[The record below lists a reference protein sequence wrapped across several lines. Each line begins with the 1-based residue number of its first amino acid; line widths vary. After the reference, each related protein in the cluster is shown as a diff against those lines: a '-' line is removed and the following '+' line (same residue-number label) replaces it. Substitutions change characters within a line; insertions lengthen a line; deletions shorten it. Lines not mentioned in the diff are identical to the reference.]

1 MPEKTGNTVI
11 EPFHDVSIAR
21 ATGVH
26 SLAGNYGEYDENGVD
41 LSLIRYMLQRTPLE
55 RLVLMEQHA
64 RDTQVLL
71 EYGRRHRQ
79 TKAGQ
84 NC

>member
-1 MPEKTGNTVI
+1 MPENDGDITVD
-11 EPFHDVSIAR
+11 PFNDAGIAR
-21 ATGVH
+21 PTEAR
-26 SLAGNYGEYDENGVD
+26 SLAGSYGEYDENGVD
-41 LSLIRYMLQRTPLE
+41 LSLIRYMLRRTPLE

-64 RDTQVLL
+64 QDTQVLL
-71 EYGRRHRQ
+71 EYGRRHCQ